1 MENPTRVLKEWS
13 PVVDALGKGI
23 QTILSRKYSPAHNEF
38 FLYPTYGF
46 SIRKSYLS
54 LYFQPQHQDFVK
66 QSVESKKKGKT
77 AIQFY
82 AAVKEVIKIPRTDFE
97 KLKNLR
103 NYYIWSP
110 DHVSNYFSDEKFK
123 EAYIWILRIHKIP
136 KAQSINDLG
145 RGALRYANLPFH
157 ISTAGCHPV
166 LDDLRFQSTISE
178 IKQHLEQARTLPE
191 NIQKLQKSI
200 QELQKLLRDK
210 EEKIRHLENLIGPSP
225 VDIVIRKLGNLSEL
239 SPEDFEWQLK
249 QAFEGL
255 GFDAKWNGQ
264 LKDETPFQTAP
275 PGKPDVEAKAPLAG
289 DPYFVV
295 VEVTKVEEE
304 RYQVTEVH
312 GAVDHSTV
320 FPGLPYKTCY
330 RIVIAPRFKKGAI
343 EACEKIDPKYPVML
357 LTSQDLL
364 EILRFHLEVGGIT
377 QEELKHL
384 FDKFDARG
392 EIKRECIEEW
402 EKTIREQRKKLSLAL
417 DVYDILYS
425 DKGFMWSRDIWREL
439 LKERSKQGLPLESLQ
454 DIHGILKI
462 LDTIGAVVV
471 KPSPNGD
478 FEKYDYKAGLTPEG
492 FRLRIRKLEET
503 IRLHESKEP
512 KRGNKL
518 TSWIEG
524 ER

>member
-1 MENPTRVLKEWS
+1 MEESSRVLKEWS

-23 QTILSRKYSPAHNEF
+23 QSILIRKYPPAYNEF
-38 FLYPTYGF
+38 LLYPTYGF
-46 SIRKSYLS
+46 SIRKRYSS
-54 LYFQPQHQDFVK
+54 LYFQPQYHDFVK
-66 QSVESKKKGKT
+66 QSVESKKKEKT
-77 AIQFY
+77 TIQFY
-82 AAVKEVIKIPRTDFE
+82 ALVNDVIKVPRTDFQ
-97 KLKNLR
+97 KLKNIQ
-103 NYYIWSP
+103 NYYIWSS
-110 DHVSNYFSDEKFK
+110 DHVLTYFSDEKFK
-123 EAYIWILRIHKIP
+123 EACIWILRIYKLP
-136 KAQSINDLG
+136 EPQSIKDLG
-145 RGALRYANLPFH
+145 RGSLTYAKLPSP
-157 ISTAGCHPV
+157 ISTVGSTPV
-166 LDDLRFQSTISE
+166 LDDLTFQTMKNAV
-178 IKQHLEQARTLPE
+178 KQHLERVPALPE
-191 NIQKLQKSI
+191 DVKKLKETVE
-200 QELQKLLRDK
+200 ELERLLGDK
-210 EEKIRHLENLIGPSP
+210 EEKIRQLENLVGPSP
-225 VDIVIRKLGNLSEL
+225 VEIVIRKIGSLSEL

-264 LKDETPFQTAP
+264 LKDETPSQSAP
-275 PGKPDVEAKAPLAG
+275 PRKPDVEVKAPLAG

-295 VEVTKVEEE
+295 VEGTKVEEE

-312 GAVDHSTV
+312 GAVDHSKV
-320 FPGLPYKTCY
+320 FPGTPYKTCY

-343 EACEKIDPKYPVML
+343 EACEKIDPRYPVML
-357 LTSQDLL
+357 LTCQDLQ

-384 FDKFDARG
+384 FDKFEARG
-392 EIKRECIEEW
+392 EIKREYIEEW

-439 LKERSKQGLPLESLQ
+439 KKERGKQGLPLESLQ
-454 DIHGILKI
+454 DVHDILKI

-512 KRGNKL
+512 RRGNKL
-518 TSWIEG
+518 TSWIED